1 MATVANPRLIQ
12 LEQEL
17 RSHPRVET
25 LLGDQGTLEAA
36 EAAIRFFVWAEH
48 PIRPD
53 MTNAEKNRRTGWLG
67 PRKRDLAGH
76 PQHVPACRGPAFP
89 AAAIELDPTS
99 ASFWDQEYGWIGDVF
114 EIRGVDQKWSA
125 TGSMGKAPDCHV
137 FAKGQVGNRG
147 LDFPSGH
154 QEWRLVAS
162 SAQFLDVP
170 PSNHPLFAQ
179 MPSAPPHVAGKTN
192 PELLTPT
199 PDPRPEPGSLIERLI
214 AYLKKHPLW
223 LIGGSIAA
231 LIGGLGTLTDGLD
244 KIITFVKKYSA
255 NS

>member
-1 MATVANPRLIQ
+1 M
-12 LEQEL
+12 
-17 RSHPRVET
+17 
-25 LLGDQGTLEAA
+25 LGDQGTLEAA

-53 MTNAEKNRRTGWLG
+53 MANAEKNRRTGWLG
-67 PRKRDLAGH
+67 PRNVTWRDIRDVFC
-76 PQHVPACRGPAFP
+76 QR
-89 AAAIELDPTS
+89 AAVASPRWIQTDSTDHTTFRTESYELR
-99 ASFWDQEYGWIGDVF
+99 IGDVF

-137 FAKGQVGNRG
+137 LAKGQVGNRG

-199 PDPRPEPGSLIERLI
+199 PDPRPEPGNLIERLI

-244 KIITFVKKYSA
+244 KIITFVKKYWL